1 MTVDWKKVRF
11 GATGLSVSRL
21 GLGSSYGLPGKE
33 VERAYER
40 GINLMFWGLRRRA
53 DFGSGIRNIA
63 ARDRDG
69 LVIAVQSYT
78 RMASL
83 MGCSLDATRRALK
96 VDQIDVLCLGW
107 WNDEP
112 PQRILDAAVRLRDK
126 GAVKHLMISS
136 HQRPKFE
143 QLARLE
149 EFQSIMVRYNA
160 AHPGAEKD
168 VFPRLPDLRPGV
180 LAFTAT
186 RWGSLLNPRLA
197 PDGEKVP
204 RASDCYRFA
213 LTNPNVHASL
223 AGPKN
228 AEELDEAMT
237 TLDRGP
243 MDEEELAWMRRVGKA
258 VRGDTK
264 ANVPIRTL
272 DRVRSA
278 IFGNAP

>member
-1 MTVDWKKVRF
+1 MTVDWQKVRF
-11 GATGLSVSRL
+11 GATGLMVSRL

-40 GINLMFWGLRRRA
+40 GINFMFWGLRRRG

-63 ARDRDG
+63 ARDREG
-69 LVIAVQSYT
+69 VVIAVQSYT

-83 MGCSLDATRRALK
+83 MSCSLDSTRRALK
-96 VDQIDVLCLGW
+96 VDHVDILGLGW
-107 WNDEP
+107 WNDVP
-112 PQRILDAAVRLRDK
+112 PPRILEAAIRLRDQGK
-126 GAVKHLMISS
+126 VKHLMISS

-143 QLARLE
+143 QLSRLDA
-149 EFQSIMVRYNA
+149 FDSIMVRYNA
-160 AHPGAEKD
+160 AHPGAERD
-168 VFPRLPDLRPGV
+168 VFPTLPDDHPGV

-186 RWGSLLNPRLA
+186 RWGSLLNPRLM
-197 PDGEKVP
+197 PDGERVP
-204 RASDCYRFA
+204 RGSDCYRFA
-213 LTNPNVHASL
+213 LSNPNVHASL

-228 AEELDEAMT
+228 AEELDEAMAA
-237 TLDRGP
+237 LDRGALS
-243 MDEEELAWMRRVGKA
+243 DEERAWMLRVGKA

-278 IFGNAP
+278 MFGSAP

>member
-1 MTVDWKKVRF
+1 MAVDWKKVRF
-11 GATGLSVSRL
+11 GATGLMVSRL
-21 GLGSSYGLPGKE
+21 GLGSSYGLSGKE

-40 GINLMFWGLRRRA
+40 GINFMFWGLRRRA

-63 ARDRDG
+63 ARDREG
-69 LVIAVQSYT
+69 VVIAVQSYT

-96 VDQIDVLCLGW
+96 VDHVDLLCLGW

-112 PQRILDAAVRLRDK
+112 PARIIDAAIRLREQGK
-126 GAVKHLMISS
+126 VKHLMISS

-143 QLARLE
+143 RLSRLDAFE
-149 EFQSIMVRYNA
+149 SIMVRYNA
-160 AHPGAEKD
+160 AHPGAEQD
-168 VFPRLPDLRPGV
+168 VFPTLPDERPGV

-186 RWGSLLNPRLA
+186 RWGSLLNPRLI
-197 PDGEKVP
+197 PEGERVP
-204 RASDCYRFA
+204 RGSDCYRFA
-213 LTNPNVHASL
+213 LTNTNVHASL

-228 AEELDEAMT
+228 AEELDEAMA

-243 MDEEELAWMRRVGKA
+243 MTADELAWMRRIGKV
-258 VRGDTK
+258 VRGDAK

-278 IFGNAP
+278 LFGNAP